1 MITSKQLI
9 AASAKPLILTILSR
23 NESYGYEI
31 IQEVTRLSGG
41 KLEWSDGMLYP
52 VLYKMKNDG
61 LVQTRW
67 EMSDSGRHRKYYSLT
82 EKGKKELEDDKKEWV
97 SVHNIFADLWGLQ
110 PATT

>member
-9 AASAKPLILTILSR
+9 AASAKPLILTILNR
-23 NESYGYEI
+23 KESYGYEI
-31 IQEVTRLSGG
+31 IQEATRLSGG

-52 VLYKMKNDG
+52 VLYKMENDG

-67 EMSDSGRHRKYYSLT
+67 EMADTGRHRKYYSLT
-82 EKGKKELEDDKKEWV
+82 EKGENVLQAEKKEWV

-110 PATT
+110 PASI

>member
-9 AASAKPLILTILSR
+9 AASAKPLILTILNR
-23 NESYGYEI
+23 GESYGYDI
-31 IQEVTRLSGG
+31 IQKVTELSGG

-52 VLYKMKNDG
+52 VLYKMEKDH

-67 EMSDSGRHRKYYSLT
+67 EMSDNGRHRKYYSLT
-82 EKGKKELEDDKKEWV
+82 ARGKKELKAEMKEWI

-110 PATT
+110 PAST

>member
-9 AASAKPLILTILSR
+9 AASAKPLILTIL
-23 NESYGYEI
+23 NQQESYGYEI

-52 VLYKMKNDG
+52 VLYKMEKDN
-61 LVQTRW
+61 LVKTRW
-67 EMSDSGRHRKYYSLT
+67 EMSDNGRHRKYYSLT
-82 EKGKKELEDDKKEWV
+82 EKGTKDLEAEKKEWV

-110 PATT
+110 TASI